1 MWKASYRVF
10 MRLMQHPTITVL
22 ADYAEQA
29 SNTYRKANL
38 PAFLRILCIARIL
51 LVWYDCDEQES
62 VAGSIPCDYDIML
75 VSPVCY
81 LLREPPLI
89 LADKRGHIMARRKKS
104 ADGAD
109 VAVVT
114 EPEPPKRRR
123 GPRAGSEN
131 ARRGGMAV
139 REKYGPEFF
148 AKIGAKGGRTV
159 RERRGPDFYATIG
172 RLGGQT
178 TRDTLGVEHY
188 ERIGRMGGLRARR
201 REREARET
209 AQSE

>member
-1 MWKASYRVF
+1 
-10 MRLMQHPTITVL
+10 
-22 ADYAEQA
+22 
-29 SNTYRKANL
+29 
-38 PAFLRILCIARIL
+38 
-51 LVWYDCDEQES
+51 
-62 VAGSIPCDYDIML
+62 
-75 VSPVCY
+75 
-81 LLREPPLI
+81 
-89 LADKRGHIMARRKKS
+89 MARGKKS
-104 ADGAD
+104 AEGAD
-109 VAVVT
+109 VAAAT

-188 ERIGRMGGLRARR
+188 ERIGRMGGLRAHK
-201 REREARET
+201 REHEARD
-209 AQSE
+209 AGNA